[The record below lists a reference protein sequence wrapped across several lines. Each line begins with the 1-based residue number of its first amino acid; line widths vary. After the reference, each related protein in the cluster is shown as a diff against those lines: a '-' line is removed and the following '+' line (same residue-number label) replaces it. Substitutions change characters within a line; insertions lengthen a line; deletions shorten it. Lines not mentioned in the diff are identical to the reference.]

1 MRPRHHPY
9 PYLMIF
15 LLLLAILA
23 CNIPGLEGE
32 DETPTK
38 KPPIAT
44 PTQTSR
50 PPKPPKPT
58 PSETSPPPIPT
69 LTPTED
75 ITAVMPCM
83 LTANSEVT
91 AYKRPSLEAEVFA
104 VMPVGMPLYVEARTA
119 DGWIG
124 FDPAY
129 AQAANIGVFRHRWV
143 QESGDVTLDGD
154 CDNIPVVV
162 GPPPGVCF
170 TMPMDDVP
178 IYADPDTSS
187 AVLITLHIY
196 DYVKV
201 EGKNTDNWFAV
212 DLGVGNVEMEGNGW
226 MEGMYVN
233 FNGPCID
240 LPIVSP

>member
-1 MRPRHHPY
+1 MSQRHRSY
-9 PYLMIF
+9 PYLIAF
-15 LLLLAILA
+15 LLLLATLS

-32 DETPTK
+32 VETPTK
-38 KPPIAT
+38 EPPVAA
-44 PTQTSR
+44 PTETSR

-58 PSETSPPPIPT
+58 PSKTSPPPKPT
-69 LTPTED
+69 LMPTED
-75 ITAVMPCM
+75 ITTVTPCM
-83 LTANSEVT
+83 LTVNSEVT

-104 VMPVGMPLYVEARTA
+104 VMPVGMPFYVEARTA

-129 AQAANIGVFRHRWV
+129 AQAANIGVFHHRWV
-143 QESGDVTLDGD
+143 QESSDVTLEGD
-154 CDNIPVVV
+154 CAEILVVV

-178 IYADPDTSS
+178 IYAAPDTSS

-201 EGKNTDNWFAV
+201 ESKTADNWFAV
-212 DLGVGNVEMEGNGW
+212 DLGVGNVEMEENGW
-226 MEGMYVN
+226 MEGMYAN

>member
-1 MRPRHHPY
+1 MRQHHLSY
-9 PYLMIF
+9 PYLIAF

-23 CNIPGLEGE
+23 CNIPGLEE
-32 DETPTK
+32 EVEKPTK
-38 KPPIAT
+38 EPPIAA
-44 PTQTSR
+44 PTETSR
-50 PPKPPKPT
+50 PPKLPKPT
-58 PSETSPPPIPT
+58 PSDTSPPPKPT

-75 ITAVMPCM
+75 ITTVMPCM

-129 AQAANIGVFRHRWV
+129 AQAANIGVFHHRWV
-143 QESGDVTLDGD
+143 QESSDVIREGD
-154 CDNIPVVV
+154 CIDIPVVV

-178 IYADPDTSS
+178 IYTDPDTSS
-187 AVLITLHIY
+187 DVLMALHPG
-196 DYVKV
+196 DYAEV
-201 EGKNTDNWFAV
+201 EGKTEANWMLV
-212 DLGVGNVEMEGNGW
+212 DLSVGNLGLEITGW
-226 MEGMYVN
+226 MEGMHVN
-233 FNGPCID
+233 FNGPCMD

>member
-1 MRPRHHPY
+1 MRQHRLSF
-9 PYLMIF
+9 PYLIAF
-15 LLLLAILA
+15 LLLIAILA

-32 DETPTK
+32 VEKPTK
-38 KPPIAT
+38 EPPIAA
-44 PTQTSR
+44 PTETSR
-50 PPKPPKPT
+50 PTKPPKPA
-58 PSETSPPPIPT
+58 PSKTSPPLKPT
-69 LTPTED
+69 PMPTED
-75 ITAVMPCM
+75 ITTVTPCL

-104 VMPVGMPLYVEARTA
+104 VMPVGMPFYVEARTA

-129 AQAANIGVFRHRWV
+129 AQAANIGVFHHRWV
-143 QESGDVTLDGD
+143 QESSDVILEGD
-154 CDNIPVVV
+154 CIDIPVVV

-178 IYADPDTSS
+178 IYTDPDTSS
-187 AVLITLHIY
+187 AVLITLHTY

-201 EGKNTDNWFAV
+201 ESKTADNWFAV
-212 DLGVGNVEMEGNGW
+212 DLGVGNVEMEGNGC

-233 FNGPCID
+233 FNGPCMD
-240 LPIVSP
+240 LPIVTP

>member
-1 MRPRHHPY
+1 MRQRHLSY
-9 PYLMIF
+9 PYLVLC

-23 CNIPGLEGE
+23 CNIPGFEGE

-38 KPPIAT
+38 EPPIE
-44 PTQTSR
+44 TSR
-50 PPKPPKPT
+50 PTEPPKPT
-58 PSETSPPPIPT
+58 PSDTSPPPKPT

-75 ITAVMPCM
+75 VTTVMPCM

-91 AYKRPSLEAEVFA
+91 AYKRPSLGAEVFA
-104 VMPVGMPLYVEARTA
+104 TMPVGMPFHVEAYTA

-143 QESGDVTLDGD
+143 QESSDVTLEGD
-154 CDNIPVVV
+154 CADIPVVV

-170 TMPMDDVP
+170 TMPMGDVP
-178 IYADPDTSS
+178 IYADPDTS
-187 AVLITLHIY
+187 ATILITLHVY

-201 EGKNTDNWFAV
+201 EGKTVDNWFAV
-212 DLGVGNVEMEGNGW
+212 NLGVGNVEMEGTGW
-226 MEGMYVN
+226 MEGVHVN
-233 FNGPCID
+233 FNGPCMD